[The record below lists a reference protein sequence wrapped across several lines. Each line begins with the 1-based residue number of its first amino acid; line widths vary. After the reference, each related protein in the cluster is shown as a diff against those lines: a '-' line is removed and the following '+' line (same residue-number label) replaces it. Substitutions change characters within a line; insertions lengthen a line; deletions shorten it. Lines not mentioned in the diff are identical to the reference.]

1 LERRVFGWTKAK
13 VPVVGQ
19 GTWRMEHNDRK
30 ACIEALRAGLDAGA
44 THIDTAELYGAG
56 EVEKLV
62 AEAIKGRRE
71 EVFLVSK
78 VLPEH
83 STYAE
88 TIKSCEKS
96 LKRLKTD
103 RLDLYMLH
111 WLSDDIPFEETYKAF
126 EKLVKDGKVKAWGV
140 SNFDAQDLQMA
151 LEIAG
156 EKKIACNQVIYHLQ
170 DRGIET
176 EVIPWCEKHN
186 VPVVAYS
193 PFGAGRFPRPRTEGG
208 KVLKEIADAHGATPY
223 QVALRFLAR
232 RPLVF
237 TIPKAAKA
245 AHAQENAAAGDLQLT
260 EEELRRIDA
269 AFPAGPGEEGVL
281 TM

>member
-1 LERRVFGWTKAK
+1 LEQRAFGWTKAK
-13 VPVVGQ
+13 VPVIGQ

-44 THIDTAELYGAG
+44 HHIDTAEMYGAG

-62 AEAIKGRRE
+62 AEAIKGRRD
-71 EVFLVSK
+71 EVYLVSK

-83 STYAE
+83 ASYAE
-88 TIKSCEKS
+88 VLKCCERS

-103 RLDLYMLH
+103 RLDLYLLH
-111 WLSDDIPFEETYKAF
+111 WANPQIPFAETYKAL
-126 EKLVKDGKVKAWGV
+126 EKLVKEGKIKAWGV
-140 SNFDAQDLQMA
+140 SNFDKQDLDMA

-170 DRGIET
+170 QRAIEQD
-176 EVIPWCEKHN
+176 VIPWCEKHN

-208 KVLKEIADAHGATPY
+208 KVLKEIAEAHDVTPY
-223 QVALRFLAR
+223 QVALRFLVR

-237 TIPKAAKA
+237 AIPKAAKTE
-245 AHAQENAAAGDLQLT
+245 HALENAQAGDLRLT

>member
-1 LERRVFGWTKAK
+1 
-13 VPVVGQ
+13 
-19 GTWRMEHNDRK
+19 MEHNDRK

-88 TIKSCEKS
+88 TIKSCEKT

-103 RLDLYMLH
+103 RLDLYLLH
-111 WLSDDIPFEETYKAF
+111 WLSEDVPFEETYKAF

-245 AHAQENAAAGDLQLT
+245 QHAQENAAAGDLRLT
-260 EEELRRIDA
+260 DEELRRIDA

>member
-88 TIKSCEKS
+88 TLKSCEKT

-103 RLDLYMLH
+103 RLDLYLLH
-111 WLSDDIPFEETYKAF
+111 WLSEDVPFEETYKAF

-208 KVLKEIADAHGATPY
+208 KVLKEIADAHEATPY

-245 AHAQENAAAGDLQLT
+245 QHAQENAAAGDLRLT
-260 EEELRRIDA
+260 DEELRRIDA

>member
-1 LERRVFGWTKAK
+1 MERRVFGWTKAK

-88 TIKSCEKS
+88 TLKSCEKT

-103 RLDLYMLH
+103 RLDLYLLH
-111 WLSDDIPFEETYKAF
+111 WLSEDVPFEETYKAF

-208 KVLKEIADAHGATPY
+208 KVLKEIADAHEATPY

-245 AHAQENAAAGDLQLT
+245 QHAQENAAAGDLRLT
-260 EEELRRIDA
+260 DEELRRIDA